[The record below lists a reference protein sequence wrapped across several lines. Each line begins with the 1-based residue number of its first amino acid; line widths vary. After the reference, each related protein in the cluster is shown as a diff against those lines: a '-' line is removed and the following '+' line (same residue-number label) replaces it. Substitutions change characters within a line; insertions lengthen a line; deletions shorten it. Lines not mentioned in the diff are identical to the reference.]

1 MKKKNDLLSFVTG
14 NTHKFDEVQTIFKN
28 YHLTYKLKQIDLNPI
43 EIQADS
49 LQKVAEY
56 KLYSIKSK
64 IDGSF
69 FIEDAGLFI
78 DYPLNGFPGVYS
90 SYVFKTI
97 GNKSIIRLIDDY
109 EDSKAHFS
117 AIIALYFEPEDQ
129 ELFFKGK
136 IEGRIS
142 SEIRGT
148 EGFGYDPIFI
158 PNEIPDKTF
167 GELSVDQKNTVSHR
181 GRALE
186 KLINFLKKHSFSF

>member
-1 MKKKNDLLSFVTG
+1 MKKKNHLLFFITG

-28 YHLTYKLKQIDLNPI
+28 YHLNYKLKQMDLNPI

-56 KLYSIKSK
+56 KLNSVKSK

-69 FIEDAGLFI
+69 FIEDAGFFV

-97 GNKSIIRLIDDY
+97 GNKNIIRLIDDF
-109 EDSKAHFS
+109 ENSKAHFS

-129 ELFFKGK
+129 DLFFKGM

-142 SEIRGT
+142 SKIRGT
-148 EGFGYDPIFI
+148 EGFGYDPVFI
-158 PNEIPDKTF
+158 PKEMPRKTF
-167 GELSVDQKNTVSHR
+167 GELSIDQKNKISHR

-186 KLINFLKKHSFSF
+186 KLMSFLKKHSSSF

>member
-49 LQKVAEY
+49 IQKVAEY
-56 KLYSIKSK
+56 KLNSVKSK

-78 DYPLNGFPGVYS
+78 DYPLNGFPGIYS
-90 SYVFKTI
+90 SYVFKTL
-97 GNKSIIRLIDDY
+97 GNKSIIRLIDDF
-109 EDSKAHFS
+109 ENSKAHFS

-148 EGFGYDPIFI
+148 QGFGYDPIFI